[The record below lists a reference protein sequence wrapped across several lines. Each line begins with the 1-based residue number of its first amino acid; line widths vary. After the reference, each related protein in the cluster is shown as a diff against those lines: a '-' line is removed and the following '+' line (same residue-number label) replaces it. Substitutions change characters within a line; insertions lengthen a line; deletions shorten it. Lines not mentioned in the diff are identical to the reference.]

1 MDTNTVTPAKS
12 GMSTTKKVLIGL
24 SIVLGTIF
32 VINSVVY
39 TIENDG
45 AGFEQ
50 SAVVEPAVD
59 TERDYPNQYRGVA
72 QLAWDNLTAGDRAAI
87 CDSHNIDAQ
96 FTETMMLEMMEAKG
110 LYDAGFQ
117 ADVVQIL
124 RTTC

>member
-50 SAVVEPAVD
+50 YAEVEPAALD
-59 TERDYPNQYRGVA
+59 NPNKYRGVA
-72 QLAWDNLTAGDRAAI
+72 QLAWDNIPSSARAAI
-87 CDSHNIDAQ
+87 CVAQNYDAQ
-96 FTETMMLEMMEAKG
+96 ENETAMLEMLEAEG
-110 LYDAGFQ
+110 HYDAGLH
-117 ADVVQIL
+117 ADVIQIM
-124 RTTC
+124 RSSC